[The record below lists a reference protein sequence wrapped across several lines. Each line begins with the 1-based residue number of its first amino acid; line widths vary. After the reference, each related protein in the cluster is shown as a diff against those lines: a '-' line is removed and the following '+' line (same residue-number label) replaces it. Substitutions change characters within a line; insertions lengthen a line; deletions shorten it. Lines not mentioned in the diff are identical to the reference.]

1 MQIFDSVVFTV
12 STLISVWDDCT
23 EMGTFKIGLTV
34 VISRGIFYRV
44 AHLFLNS
51 ISYEF
56 DRPRDRLLPS
66 TGRTPPKT
74 DKIIGKIRFIICSR
88 TCSGFFR
95 LLEDLQG
102 IFWLLEISILKFS
115 VLFYVQLSIR
125 SVVSYSRKLEEFLVC
140 PLRQNQMPD
149 TLSLFE
155 FVHKIYFYISEFY
168 FFTMEQVDTL
178 NGGGR
183 SGGTTTED
191 SP

>member
-1 MQIFDSVVFTV
+1 MTV
-12 STLISVWDDCT
+12 LRSDCT

-88 TCSGFFR
+88 TSAGFFR
-95 LLEDLQG
+95 ASRTSSGCLLASRNLY
-102 IFWLLEISILKFS
+102 FKILCS
-115 VLFYVQLSIR
+115 VLCSIVNSFRSFLFSQAGGVLGLSPQAKSDARHSVSIR
-125 SVVSYSRKLEEFLVC
+125 IF
-140 PLRQNQMPD
+140 
-149 TLSLFE
+149 
-155 FVHKIYFYISEFY
+155 HKIYFYISEFY

-183 SGGTTTED
+183 
-191 SP
+191 